1 MTPANPES
9 EMSMDADRSFRAAGP
24 FAAALLPTPPSAGLA
39 SAALRDRPPGL
50 AVAWSALAVLA
61 LLAATAPAAAQPPR
75 PAPSLDDE
83 PLYAYPLEATPGP
96 GCPYA
101 GTPPNPQ
108 YPGICHPYPQPR
120 PAGSTQTT
128 TGCPDACFTEVIT
141 GDGIFPPSNP
151 YDFRTFPG
159 NNLLPT
165 IYTNLFD
172 GLGNEIPNTLPST
185 PDVPY
190 NLHAATPVVSQI
202 EPASPEDDLDAIFRR
217 LRVASGEILAIEGRD
232 GGGSTTDRD
241 AARIEIDLDR
251 QSIAQAIRTGLDIL
265 EGERVPNRVY
275 GGFPLL
281 HFNGPE
287 KTKVVEPIHD
297 AAGNLIGGNVNVH
310 QIMYGGRIESDTAF
324 LDPSAVEDVP
334 WTITYTIDVLNR
346 GMDDFSPYVMY
357 LDNPDAS
364 PPGKPALPLAGMDQT
379 FFEVDTGTRTVLPIA
394 MAPGKYFKLV
404 YAWGWRQHPPRVQVM
419 ENAELSNGVHYPPAG
434 GTPEQKAAA
443 NPACPM
449 EYDGL
454 TLPQV
459 EEAVFGP
466 PPLTLCRERGDE
478 RERCEENRRR
488 AIEKI
493 GDVAPAKRMWLAL
506 REAAEAAERG
516 DYREVARIVEE
527 RAQPA
532 FYAWRER
539 TRLPCYRLD
548 EAGKCLDGVE
558 PDPDSDI
565 TLLYVNNTTYGEL
578 TAGGW
583 TKWLDW
589 ETRFSEWQKLDA
601 AWKVAFE
608 RWQRTGEGGRPWRPP
623 GPPVLDVTI
632 LNGDH
637 YVHAYVNVDFGGNRG
652 WENQFKPSVR
662 VAGSGCWFTFGRN
675 YWWINA
681 GAGYGFICTPAADG
695 DELGV
700 HKVEIQY
707 DYEPSRRLRFYQFD
721 PFHHD
726 VAVYSIH

>member
-1 MTPANPES
+1 
-9 EMSMDADRSFRAAGP
+9 MSRDAADRSLRPARPSAARKPSAAAVAAG
-24 FAAALLPTPPSAGLA
+24 AALVG
-39 SAALRDRPPGL
+39 AL
-50 AVAWSALAVLA
+50 VFSTV
-61 LLAATAPAAAQPPR
+61 AAAQPPAAQS
-75 PAPSLDDE
+75 PAAVQESIAARQARE
-83 PLYAYPLEATPGP
+83 VPLYAHPLEATPGAV
-96 GCPYA
+96 CPYA
-101 GTPPNPQ
+101 DTPANPQ

-120 PAGSTQTT
+120 PQGSTQTT
-128 TGCPDACFTEVIT
+128 TGCPGDCFTEVAT
-141 GDGIFPPSNP
+141 GAGIFPPSNP
-151 YDFRTFPG
+151 YDHRTFPG

-172 GLGNEIPNTLPST
+172 GLGKEIPNTLPST
-185 PDVPY
+185 PDTPY
-190 NLHAATPVVSQI
+190 NLHAATPVVTPI
-202 EPASPEDDLDAIFRR
+202 EPASPEDDLDAIFR
-217 LRVASGEILAIEGRD
+217 LLLGAGGE
-232 GGGSTTDRD
+232 GGELGGLST
-241 AARIEIDLDR
+241 AA
-251 QSIAQAIRTGLDIL
+251 AIRLGLDIL

-287 KTKVVEPIHD
+287 KTKVVEPIRD
-297 AAGNLIGGNVNVH
+297 AAGNVIGGNVNVR

-324 LDPSAVEDVP
+324 LDPAAVEDVP

-357 LDNPDAS
+357 LDDPAAS
-364 PPGKPALPLAGMDQT
+364 PPGKPAMPLAGMDQS
-379 FFEVDTGTRTVLPIA
+379 FFQVDDGTRTVLPIA

-404 YAWGWRQHPPRVQVM
+404 YAWGWRDHPPRVQVM

-434 GTPEQKAAA
+434 GTVEQKASA

-459 EEAVFGP
+459 EEAVFGK
-466 PPLTLCRERGDE
+466 PPLTLCRERGAE
-478 RERCEENRRR
+478 RAQCEENRRR
-488 AIEKI
+488 AIARI
-493 GDVAPAKRMWLAL
+493 GDIAPAKRMWLAL
-506 REAAEAAERG
+506 QDAAAAAERG
-516 DYREVARIVEE
+516 DDRAVAAIVAE
-527 RAQPA
+527 RALPA

-548 EAGKCLDGVE
+548 EEGRCVDGVE
-558 PDPDSDI
+558 PDPESDI

-583 TKWLDW
+583 VKWLDW
-589 ETRFSEWQKLDA
+589 ETRFTEWQRLDA
-601 AWKVAFE
+601 EWKVAFE

-623 GPPVLDVTI
+623 GPPVLDVTL
-632 LNGDH
+632 LNGDD

-652 WENQFKPSVR
+652 WENQYKSSVR

-681 GAGYGFICTPAADG
+681 GAGYGFICVPVADG
-695 DELGV
+695 ETLGR
-700 HKVEIQY
+700 HKVRITYE
-707 DYEPSRRLRFYQFD
+707 YEPSRRLRFYQFD

-726 VAVYSIH
+726 VAIYSIH

>member
-1 MTPANPES
+1 
-9 EMSMDADRSFRAAGP
+9 MDADRSFRAAGP
-24 FAAALLPTPPSAGLA
+24 FAAAAVLA
-39 SAALRDRPPGL
+39 
-50 AVAWSALAVLA
+50 ALAVLPP
-61 LLAATAPAAAQPPR
+61 AAPPAAAQAPAVR
-75 PAPSLDDE
+75 PGE
-83 PLYAYPLEATPGP
+83 EVPLYAHPPEATPGP
-96 GCPYA
+96 GCPFA

-120 PAGSTQTT
+120 PAASQQTT
-128 TGCPDACFTEVIT
+128 TGCPGDCFTDVVT
-141 GDGIFPPSNP
+141 GAGIFPPSNP
-151 YDFRTFPG
+151 YDHRTFPG

-172 GLGNEIPNTLPST
+172 GLGHEIPNTLPST

-190 NLHAATPVVSQI
+190 NLHAAPPVVTQI

-217 LRVASGEILAIEGRD
+217 LLAASGEIQALERAA
-232 GGGSTTDRD
+232 GGATGTDRD

-251 QSIAQAIRTGLDIL
+251 GSIAAAIRTGLDIL

-275 GGFPLL
+275 SGFPLL

-287 KTKVVEPIHD
+287 KTRVVEPIRD
-297 AAGNLIGGNVNVH
+297 AAGNVIGGNVNVH

-324 LDPSAVEDVP
+324 LDPAAVEDVP

-346 GMDDFSPYVMY
+346 GMDDFSPFVMY
-357 LDNPDAS
+357 LDDPAAS
-364 PPGKPALPLAGMDQT
+364 APGKPAMPLAGMDQS
-379 FFEVDTGTRTVLPIA
+379 FFPVETGTRTVLPVA

-404 YAWGWRQHPPRVQVM
+404 YSWGWRQHPPRVQVM
-419 ENAELSNGVHYPPAG
+419 ENAELSNGIHYPSIDG
-434 GTPEQKAAA
+434 KTLEES

-459 EEAVFGP
+459 EEAVFGQ
-466 PPLTLCRERGDE
+466 PPLTLCRERGAE
-478 RERCEENRRR
+478 RQRCEENRRR
-488 AIEKI
+488 AIARI

-506 REAAEAAERG
+506 QDAAEAAERG
-516 DYREVARIVEE
+516 DYRAVAAIVAE

-532 FYAWRER
+532 FHAWRER
-539 TRLPCYRLD
+539 TRLPCYRVD
-548 EAGKCLDGVE
+548 PQGGCLDGIA
-558 PDPDSDI
+558 PDPQSDI

-583 TKWLDW
+583 VKWLDW
-589 ETRFSEWQKLDA
+589 ETRFSEWQRLDA
-601 AWKVAFE
+601 EWKVAFE

-637 YVHAYVNVDFGGNRG
+637 YVHGYVNVDFGGNRG
-652 WENQFKPSVR
+652 WENQYKSSVR
-662 VAGSGCWFTFGRN
+662 VAGSGCWFTFGRAH
-675 YWWINA
+675 WWISA
-681 GAGYGFICTPAADG
+681 GAGNGFICVPAADG
-695 DELGV
+695 EVLGR
-700 HKVEIQY
+700 HKVRITYE
-707 DYEPSRRLRFYQFD
+707 YEPSRRLRFYQFD